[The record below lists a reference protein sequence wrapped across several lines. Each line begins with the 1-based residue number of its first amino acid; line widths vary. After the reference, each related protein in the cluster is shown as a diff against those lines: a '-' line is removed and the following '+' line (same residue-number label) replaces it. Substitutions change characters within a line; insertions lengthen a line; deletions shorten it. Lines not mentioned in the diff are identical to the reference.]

1 LINKIA
7 DLFNFLIITDFYAQF
22 ARFLCHTMR
31 HQLNSLTLFV
41 ILLFLPTLAFSQ
53 TLELGILSSFVAFA
67 GTGACTN
74 AGTFTGDVGTNNGA
88 ITGFV
93 GPGFTGSIYN
103 NDAVTLQAKSDLFR
117 VYAQLCNLFVNYPST
132 HAPAFGLGE
141 TITAGVYSIG
151 GAGSIAGVLSL
162 DGGGDPNA
170 VFVIKFLGAFT
181 GGGGSTMVLTN
192 GTQACN
198 VFWIAEGAIDIATNC
213 IIKGT
218 LLAHAG
224 ALTLGINSD
233 LEGRMF
239 STEGAITI
247 DPNCVAIAPACIST
261 VSINCS
267 GNCTPA
273 AAVDV
278 LGSVSNFCIFTS
290 NGAVTN
296 NGSSGI
302 EGDIGTDVGT
312 VSGFATSVHNG
323 TVHVA
328 NAITAQAQIDLGLAY
343 AQLMLIPNT
352 VTTHPPS
359 FGLGEI
365 LTTGIYYIAGAGSL
379 AGDITL
385 DGLGD
390 PNAIFIFKFDG
401 ALVAAAQAR
410 VIMTNGASRCNI
422 FWIAEGAVTMG
433 TFTTMKGNV
442 IAHVGACD
450 MLAGANIEGRLLST
464 DGPISFSTGVAY
476 TDPICVAVAPP
487 TLPIELLSFTASVQ
501 NSNVEL
507 NWITASENNNDYFT
521 IERAADGINFTS
533 ISTLNGAGNSA
544 EMISYSAVDDRPFA
558 GVSYYRLVQ
567 TDYDGKTSYSNIEAV
582 EFNEYS
588 LAIYPNPFSDE
599 TTFQTTEDLKGA
611 NLTVYNS
618 YGHLVKQINN
628 ISGQTFTFARKN
640 LSGGLYF
647 IRLEQDGKIVAAEK
661 MVVTD

>member
-1 LINKIA
+1 
-7 DLFNFLIITDFYAQF
+7 
-22 ARFLCHTMR
+22 M
-31 HQLNSLTLFV
+31 
-41 ILLFLPTLAFSQ
+41 LLFLPTLTFSQ
-53 TLELGILSSFVAFA
+53 TLELGALSSFVAFT

-103 NDAVTLQAKSDLFR
+103 NDAVTLQAKADLFS
-117 VYAQLCNLFVNYPST
+117 VYIHLNDLFVTYPST
-132 HAPAFGLGE
+132 HAAVFGLGE

-151 GAGSIAGVLSL
+151 GAGSVAGVLTL

-181 GGGGSTMVLTN
+181 GGDGSTMVLTN

-239 STEGAITI
+239 STDGAITI
-247 DPNCVAIAPACIST
+247 DPNCVAIAPACTST
-261 VSINCS
+261 LSINCS
-267 GNCTPA
+267 DNCTPA

-278 LGSVSNFCIFTS
+278 LGSVSSFGIFTS
-290 NGAVTN
+290 IGDVTN
-296 NGSSGI
+296 NASSGI
-302 EGDIGTDVGT
+302 EGDIGTDAGSVT
-312 VSGFATSVHNG
+312 GFATSVHTG

-328 NAITAQAQIDLGLAY
+328 NAITAQARIDLDLAY
-343 AQLMLIPNT
+343 TQLMLIPNT
-352 VTTHPPS
+352 VTTHTAS

-365 LTTGIYYIAGAGSL
+365 LTTGIYYIGGAASL

-401 ALVAAAQAR
+401 AYTVAAQSR
-410 VIMTNGASRCNI
+410 VIMTNGASRCNV
-422 FWIAEGAVTMG
+422 FWISEGAVDMG
-433 TFTTMKGNV
+433 TFTTMKGTI
-442 IAHVGACD
+442 IAHGGACN
-450 MLAGANIEGRLLST
+450 MLAGGNIEGRLLST
-464 DGPISFSTGVAY
+464 DGPIGFSTGVVY
-476 TDPICVAVAPP
+476 TDPICVDAPSP

-501 NSNVEL
+501 NSDVEL

-521 IERAADGINFTS
+521 IERSADALNFTS

-544 EMISYSAVDDRPFA
+544 EMISYSAVDYRPFT
-558 GVSYYRLVQ
+558 GVSYYRLEQ
-567 TDYDGKTSYSNIEAV
+567 TDYDGKTSYSNIVAV

-599 TTFQTTEDLKGA
+599 TTFQTAEDLKGA
-611 NLTVYNS
+611 SLTVYNS
-618 YGHLVKQINN
+618 YGHLVKQIKN
-628 ISGQTFTFARKN
+628 ISGQSFTLARED

-647 IRLEQDGKIVAAEK
+647 IRLEQDGEILATDKL
-661 MVVTD
+661 VVTD